1 MNRNRTL
8 FLVTLAALA
17 LALAGCGESA
27 EVEAAALEAPAAVES
42 IEGTELSRL
51 TLTQRAAERLGL
63 QTAAVEE
70 VPIDEE
76 AWLAVPYS
84 AILYDASG
92 STWVYTNPEPLVY
105 VRAEIVVDHVDHDLA
120 LIADGLT
127 SGTHVVTV
135 GAAELYGAEIGVGGG
150 H

>member
-8 FLVTLAALA
+8 FLVTFAALA
-17 LALAGCGESA
+17 LAIAGCGESA
-27 EVEAAALEAPAAVES
+27 EVEAVALEAPAAVEG

-51 TLTQRAAERLGL
+51 TLTQRAADRLGL
-63 QTAAVEE
+63 RTAAVEE

-92 STWVYTNPEPLVY
+92 ATWVYTNPEPLVY
-105 VRAEIVVDHVDHDLA
+105 VRAEVVVDHVDHDLA

-127 SGTHVVTV
+127 LGTHVVTV
-135 GAAELYGAEIGVGGG
+135 GAVELYGAETGVGGG

>member
-92 STWVYTNPEPLVY
+92 ATWVYTNPEPLVY
-105 VRAEIVVDHVDHDLA
+105 VRAEVVVDHVDHDLA

-127 SGTHVVTV
+127 SGTQVVTV